1 MRRAARLWWVFAF
14 MLAAAGPAAADI
26 DISEYEPPGALGSA
40 RQRAQ
45 MREGIAADIE
55 AERRR
60 AEQQAERERRER
72 EAGAAREAR
81 RPYAERLT
89 EQRCTACHT
98 ARNFAD
104 VRHTWLGWRLVVAR
118 MVWLNGAPIP
128 LQEQSVITGHLAAS
142 RPADSFTRVIEN
154 WIPLLLVAIAAS
166 TPVVLGRLRARR
178 REPRRQ
184 A

>member
-1 MRRAARLWWVFAF
+1 MRRAARLRWVFAC

-26 DISEYEPPGALGSA
+26 DISEYEPPGALESA

-45 MREGIAADIE
+45 LREGIAADIE

-60 AEQQAERERRER
+60 AEQQAERKRLER
-72 EAGAAREAR
+72 EAAAAREAR

-142 RPADSFTRVIEN
+142 RPADAFTRVIEN
-154 WIPLLLVAIAAS
+154 GLPVLLIAIAAS

-178 REPRRQ
+178 RETRQ
-184 A
+184 QA